1 MEKENKKKD
10 EKISKL
16 EQRIKDLESEN
27 KGFSASIDELEQYSR
42 RKCLLLHGIKED
54 SKEDTDD
61 VAIKSLSQNVDIE
74 LDKKDADR
82 THHAGKPSRSDR
94 KPDPIITKFARYNV
108 RRDVYS
114 NKRKLKG
121 KNFLITE
128 SLTVARVKLLRQAQ
142 TKYGVHNIWTFDE
155 RILFKRG
162 NFVLQYK
169 GQSLKV
175 VLKHYWKNFVLV
187 LVATLLEWNTS

>member
-42 RKCLLLHGIKED
+42 RKCLLLHGIKEE
-54 SKEDTDD
+54 SKEDTGD
-61 VAIKSLSQNVDIE
+61 VAIKSLSQNADIE

-82 THHAGKPSRSDR
+82 THHAGKPSHSDR

-128 SLTVARVKLLRQAQ
+128 TLTL
-142 TKYGVHNIWTFDE
+142 Y
-155 RILFKRG
+155 
-162 NFVLQYK
+162 VLNY
-169 GQSLKV
+169 
-175 VLKHYWKNFVLV
+175 
-187 LVATLLEWNTS
+187 